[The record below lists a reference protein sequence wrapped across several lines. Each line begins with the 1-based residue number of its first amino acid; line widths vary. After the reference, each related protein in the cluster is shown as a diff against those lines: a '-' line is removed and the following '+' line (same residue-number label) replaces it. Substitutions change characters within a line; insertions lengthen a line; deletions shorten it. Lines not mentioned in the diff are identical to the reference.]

1 MEIIIKLNNDGSF
14 TMDKTDGMA
23 VFTAVGMLELAKKLI
38 LERGDKDVEEVTEE
52 VDTDEIV

>member
-1 MEIIIKLNNDGSF
+1 MEIIIKFSEEGKFLVEKSDN
-14 TMDKTDGMA
+14 MA

-38 LERGDKDVEEVTEE
+38 LEKGDKDVEEVTEE